1 MKTFE
6 SLQFE
11 LNITQYIAVCEG
23 IARAIECLEASA
35 TNPADI
41 YLYWLAVLA
50 RLKSTLETCG
60 LPERVCS
67 EIRGIM
73 VTRWREFFIEGLTNV
88 YLAAFFLN
96 PGMY

>member
-11 LNITQYIAVCEG
+11 LNISQYIAVCEG

-35 TNPADI
+35 TNPTDI

-50 RLKSTLETCG
+50 
-60 LPERVCS
+60 
-67 EIRGIM
+67 
-73 VTRWREFFIEGLTNV
+73 
-88 YLAAFFLN
+88 
-96 PGMY
+96 